1 MSPEERRDY
10 YRTHRRAMRAVG
22 FRRVSVTLGAEEYA
36 RLKQDATRHQS
47 QPTAHLKSLAFAQLD
62 TEYLVPPDQGE
73 RLDALIAILRGV
85 GNNLNQLARHANEM
99 RMFLDTD
106 DVRRKVRFLEDEVTR
121 FISEPRA
128 VSKDHAGGGTTST
141 P

>member
-1 MSPEERRDY
+1 MTPEERRDY
-10 YRTHRRAMRAVG
+10 YRTHRRAMRAEG
-22 FRRVSVTLGAEEYA
+22 FRRVSVTLGVDEYA
-36 RLKQDATRHQS
+36 RLKQDAAGHQS

-62 TEYLVPPDQGE
+62 TKYLVPPHLGE

-99 RMFLDTD
+99 RMFLDTE
-106 DVRRKVRFLEDEVTR
+106 DVRRKVRLLEDEITR

-128 VSKDHAGGGTTST
+128 VGNDHAGSGTTST
-141 P
+141 S

>member
-10 YRTHRRAMRAVG
+10 YRSLRRAMRAEG
-22 FRRVSVTLGAEEYA
+22 FRRVSVTLGADEYA
-36 RLKQDATRHQS
+36 RLQQDAARHQT
-47 QPTAHLKSLAFAQLD
+47 QPTAHLKSLAFAQLN

-99 RMFLDTD
+99 RMFLDTE
-106 DVRRKVRFLEDEVTR
+106 DVRRKVRFLEDEIIR
-121 FISEPRA
+121 FVSEPRA
-128 VSKDHAGGGTTST
+128 AGKGHTGSDTTS
-141 P
+141 PS

>member
-1 MSPEERRDY
+1 MTPDERRDY
-10 YRTHRRAMRAVG
+10 YRTHRRAMRAEG

-73 RLDALIAILRGV
+73 RLDALVAILRGV

-99 RMFLDTD
+99 RMFLDTE
-106 DVRRKVRFLEDEVTR
+106 DVRRKVRFLEDEITR
-121 FISEPRA
+121 FVSEPPA
-128 VSKDHAGGGTTST
+128 ASKSGGSSSATSH